1 MSNDWSRRRALAA
14 AGAALFAGCSGS
26 PSSDGSPGAE
36 ATDDPVDPTTSG
48 TPTPEPTPV
57 PEPDDSFTPEEW
69 SAQTDAPTSEVER
82 TVLVENLEVPWD
94 VSVAS
99 NGDLFVTER
108 VGRVSRV
115 AGGDL
120 DTVFAPEDAIDAGS
134 IASEP
139 QEQQWWVEG
148 GEGGTLGVAVHP
160 DYPDVEVLYV
170 YYTASLGDDER
181 VNRVSR
187 FDLSADDP
195 AATERV
201 VVGDMAANNF
211 HNGGRIAF
219 GPRGYL
225 WITTG
230 DAGEEALASDPG
242 ELPGS
247 VLRVTV
253 NGEPAPDNPDIDG
266 GDPRVFTY
274 GHRNPQGLVWLP
286 DGTPVATEHGPAG
299 RDEVNRLVPGGFY
312 GWPDVRNADEYRG
325 LPEDSD
331 VRRPLANT
339 GGSTWAPTG
348 ALWYTGEAV
357 PSWRN
362 RLIVGGLG
370 SQQLIVVTLS
380 PPEAEL
386 PPLGETG
393 RRFDADWLDDAYTAT
408 AHPMLTDVLGR
419 IRHVEQGV
427 DGELYAITS
436 NRDGRSTKQFPKENH
451 DVLVKLEAGE

>member
-1 MSNDWSRRRALAA
+1 MSNDWSRRRTLAA
-14 AGAALFAGCSGS
+14 AGAALFAGCSDSPPSARSPDGDGVGGGS
-26 PSSDGSPGAE
+26 GA
-36 ATDDPVDPTTSG
+36 ATTPD

-57 PEPDDSFTPEEW
+57 PEPESSFTPEEW
-69 SAQTDAPTSEVER
+69 TAPTDAPTTDVER

-94 VSVAS
+94 VSIAA

-108 VGRVSRV
+108 VGRVSRF
-115 AGGDL
+115 ANGDL
-120 DTVFAPEDAIDAGS
+120 DTVFAPDDAIDAGS
-134 IASEP
+134 VDSEP
-139 QEQQWWVEG
+139 QEMQWWVEG

-170 YYTASLGDDER
+170 YYTAKTDGGR
-181 VNRVSR
+181 ANRVSR

-230 DAGEEALASDPG
+230 DAGEESLAADPG

-253 NGEPAPDNPDIDG
+253 NGEAAPDNPDVDG

-286 DGTPVATEHGPAG
+286 DGTPVVNEHGPAG
-299 RDEVNRLVPGGFY
+299 RDEINRLVPGGNY
-312 GWPDVRNADEYRG
+312 GWPDVRTAEEYESLG
-325 LPEDSD
+325 EDSD

-339 GGSTWAPTG
+339 RTSTWAPTG
-348 ALWYTGEAV
+348 SLFYTGDAV
-357 PSWRN
+357 PSWSN
-362 RLIVGGLG
+362 RMVIGGLR
-370 SQQLIVVTLS
+370 SQQLIVATLS
-380 PPEAEL
+380 PPEADL
-386 PPLGETG
+386 PPLGENG
-393 RRFDADWLDDAYTAT
+393 RRFDAGWLDDAYTVT
-408 AHPMLTDVLGR
+408 AHTMLTDVLGR
-419 IRHVEQGV
+419 IRHVEQGT
-427 DGELYAITS
+427 DGELYVITS
-436 NRDGRSTKQFPKENH
+436 NRDGRSSEAFPKENH
-451 DVLVKLEAGE
+451 DVLVRLEASE